1 MLVYLIKAVK
11 TEGMPRWILVLPLLH
26 LLKGNTKP
34 FEVPTSG
41 NSKYGAAWA
50 GLQGLEI
57 GTSLSYMSSQERK

>member
-1 MLVYLIKAVK
+1 MLVYLIKEVK
-11 TEGMPRWILVLPLLH
+11 AARMPRWILVLPLLH

-41 NSKYGAAWA
+41 NSKYGVAWA

-57 GTSLSYMSSQERK
+57 GTTAAYMNSEDRK